1 MLVTNNTSECQ
12 GVYWPP
18 FFLSRLRLI
27 RDIIRSDSTVV
38 GLEGE
43 DLVGR

>member
-1 MLVTNNTSECQ
+1 MHKVDVWVSVSHGAVVSL
-12 GVYWPP
+12 
-18 FFLSRLRLI
+18 LSLLDLI
-27 RDIIRSDSTVV
+27 HDIIRSDSTVV